1 VSNDTRKKKE
11 LLMAN
16 NQRILA
22 AVDGSQAS
30 HRAVAYVADIM
41 AGHPGA
47 HVGLLHLELPPRM
60 VEWGG
65 SKNPRVEDEVSERRE
80 RDHRKMQ
87 KDAIEDGQ
95 ALLKRLRS
103 LLAEKAID
111 VIAQVVRFQEPLDSR
126 HIARETLKMARERG
140 YGTIV
145 VARQSFAGLRRLFAH
160 DVAEELVRRGEGVS
174 VWVVE

>member
-1 VSNDTRKKKE
+1 
-11 LLMAN
+11 MAN
-16 NQRILA
+16 NQRILV

-30 HRAVAYVADIM
+30 QRSVAYVADII
-41 AGHPGA
+41 AGRPGV

-60 VEWGG
+60 LEWGG
-65 SKNPRVEDEVSERRE
+65 SEDDRLEDEVSGQRE
-80 RDHRKMQ
+80 RDYRKME

-95 ALLKRLRS
+95 GLLKRFRS

-111 VIAQVVRFQEPLDSR
+111 VIAQVVHFQEPLDAR
-126 HIARETLKMARERG
+126 HIARDTLHMARERS

-145 VARQSFAGLRRLFAH
+145 VGRHSFAGLRRLFSH
-160 DVAEELVRRGEGVS
+160 DVGEELVRTGEGVT

>member
-1 VSNDTRKKKE
+1 
-11 LLMAN
+11 MAN
-16 NQRILA
+16 DQRILV

-30 HRAVAYVADIM
+30 HRSVAYVADMM
-41 AGHPGA
+41 AGRRGA

-60 VEWGG
+60 LEWGG
-65 SKNPRVEDEVSERRE
+65 SENDRLEEEVSEQRE
-80 RDHRKMQ
+80 RDYRKME

-103 LLAEKAID
+103 LLDEKAVD
-111 VIAQVVRFQEPLDSR
+111 VIAQVVHFQEPLDAR
-126 HIARETLKMARERG
+126 HIARDTLNVARERS

-145 VARQSFAGLRRLFAH
+145 VGRHSFAGLRRLFSH
-160 DVAEELVRRGEGVS
+160 DVGEELVRIGERVT